1 MAKLSPEQAEK
12 AADAMLIQQK
22 QVTGRTQ
29 LFQPKGYL
37 FGLYLGLLFAVF
49 LKDDWRNFTDIP
61 WVAFGIAMILSG
73 ALFGGFIDSVYRRRR
88 IGKMKQ

>member
-1 MAKLSPEQAEK
+1 MVKLSPEQAEK
-12 AADAMLIQQK
+12 AADAILIQQK
-22 QVTGRTQ
+22 QETERVQ

-37 FGLYLGLLFAVF
+37 FGLYLGLLFAVV

-73 ALFGGFIDSVYRRRR
+73 ALIGGFIDFVCRRRR